1 MKRIYE
7 LTPLSKDHHQSLVL
21 ANRCKRLG
29 SASDESAKCALREQI
44 VAEFP
49 ARWERHFEI
58 EELTLFSLGKRYPE
72 QLGVLIEE
80 LEQEHEQLRA
90 LYLRLKEGDNTQL
103 SAFGE
108 LLGTHTRKEER
119 QLFELVQ
126 EVFSE
131 QELNAVYD
139 ESVRAL

>member
-1 MKRIYE
+1 MKRVDQ

-21 ANRCKRLG
+21 ANRCKKL
-29 SASDESAKCALREQI
+29 AIATDESAKCALREQI

-49 ARWERHFEI
+49 GRWERHFEI
-58 EELTLFSLGKRYPE
+58 EEITLFLLGKRYPD
-72 QLGVLIEE
+72 QLGALIIE
-80 LEQEHEQLRA
+80 LEQEHAQLRA
-90 LYLRLKEGDNTQL
+90 LYRKLKDGDNSQL

-108 LLGTHTRKEER
+108 LLGSHTRKEER

-126 EVFSE
+126 DVFSE

-139 ESVRAL
+139 ESVRTV